1 MYSYVSPVAG
11 CGSDVPFIEMTLT
24 QPRKWDS
31 NPEPLS
37 YKYGASLQ
45 NNKILDLSKFKA
57 YADDKILVNVIE
69 KLNLDFRRVG
79 NIVGKRENVGYQ
91 HFLLLLQCFLMASF
105 SGS

>member
-45 NNKILDLSKFKA
+45 NTKF
-57 YADDKILVNVIE
+57 
-69 KLNLDFRRVG
+69 
-79 NIVGKRENVGYQ
+79 
-91 HFLLLLQCFLMASF
+91 
-105 SGS
+105 